1 MNGVQPEVIYE
12 DNSVIAVRKPC
23 NQPTAPD
30 ESGDV
35 SLLDTVKEYIK
46 IKYSKPGQVY
56 IGLVHRLDRPACG
69 MVVFARNSKS
79 AARLSEQVRTHTMHR
94 IYYAVLR
101 SRPAKI
107 KGTLT
112 DYLLKDQK
120 TNTVR
125 VVKEGTEGAKRAELS
140 YEVLKTAGSGE
151 NMLTLVRVRLKT
163 GRPHQIRVQFAHIGC
178 PLWGDQ
184 RYGFN
189 VNRKGQQLALWA
201 AVLELVHPI
210 KKEKMRLVCRR
221 PEGEPWSLFEEGL
234 YPDAREAVLP
244 AGTAEK

>member
-30 ESGDV
+30 ESEDV

-56 IGLVHRLDRPACG
+56 MGLVHRLDRPACG
-69 MVVFARNSKS
+69 MVVLPAIQS

-94 IYYAVLR
+94 IYYVVVR

-112 DYLLKDQK
+112 DYLLKDKK

-125 VVKEGTEGAKRAELS
+125 VVKEGTEG
-140 YEVLKTAGSGE
+140 
-151 NMLTLVRVRLKT
+151 
-163 GRPHQIRVQFAHIGC
+163 
-178 PLWGDQ
+178 
-184 RYGFN
+184 
-189 VNRKGQQLALWA
+189 RKKG
-201 AVLELVHPI
+201 
-210 KKEKMRLVCRR
+210 
-221 PEGEPWSLFEEGL
+221 
-234 YPDAREAVLP
+234 
-244 AGTAEK
+244 GTFL